1 MGPRISGTFANW
13 DHVFVPRQLKTSL
26 KWDFLTVKASKAV
39 EVELTSNVTQKKITN
54 FFKVIFRCIFYVLL
68 VIAHYFF
75 AHPFS
80 ISLLNCTYCVSFYP
94 EFIKS
99 LVKWDIFFF
108 FFFFC
113 PTYQEIR
120 LTGTFAKWDTYSM
133 SRGSPTYREC
143 TVYGLKLLRET
154 YKIS

>member
-1 MGPRISGTFANW
+1 MGSRISGTFVNW

-39 EVELTSNVTQKKITN
+39 EVELTSNVTQKKITD

-68 VIAHYFF
+68 VIAHYLF

-80 ISLLNCTYCVSFYP
+80 ISLLNCTYCVSYP

-108 FFFFC
+108 LTHNREYWNAVSSVVCLSSVPNNFYQFGLLDFNHIQVSKAYNFC
-113 PTYQEIR
+113 
-120 LTGTFAKWDTYSM
+120 
-133 SRGSPTYREC
+133 
-143 TVYGLKLLRET
+143 
-154 YKIS
+154 